1 MTTLTD
7 TDRDERE
14 AAEPWAAENRADQR
28 RDDAPFETWPRDPR
42 EIAYR
47 MLVEARGE
55 RNTAEVDERPSSTMI
70 HAAGRA
76 AAMCAGL
83 HNDGHVAMAQEWAA
97 AYGLLIERSLRVSGV
112 RSDGAA

>member
-14 AAEPWAAENRADQR
+14 AAESWAAENRGDQR

-55 RNTAEVDERPSSTMI
+55 RNTAEVDERPSSTFD
-70 HAAGRA
+70 HAAGDA
-76 AAMCAGL
+76 ASTCAHL
-83 HNDGHVAMAQEWAA
+83 LASGHDDLAREWATA
-97 AYGLLIERSLRVSGV
+97 ATLLWDRSLRRSGV
-112 RSDGAA
+112 KGVAA